1 MTTTTAERTED
12 AVKKIV
18 SIALGVSIASL
29 KLTDSLVLDL
39 DADSL
44 DILDITMDL
53 EREFDIEVSDE
64 AAEKFRTVGDLIE
77 HVL

>member
-44 DILDITMDL
+44 DILDIVMDL
-53 EREFDIEVSDE
+53 EREFDIEIDDE
-64 AAEKFRTVGDLIE
+64 TAARFRTVGDLIE

>member
-1 MTTTTAERTED
+1 MSATVAERTED

-53 EREFDIEVSDE
+53 EKEFDIEIDDE
-64 AAEKFRTVGDLIE
+64 TAAAFRTVGDLIDY
-77 HVL
+77 VA

>member
-1 MTTTTAERTED
+1 MTTTTTERAED

-29 KLTDSLVLDL
+29 KSTDSLVLDL

-44 DILDITMDL
+44 DILDITMDI
-53 EREFDIEVSDE
+53 EKEFGIEIDDDV
-64 AAEKFRTVGDLIE
+64 AAKFRTVGDLINF
-77 HVL
+77 VL

>member
-44 DILDITMDL
+44 DILDITMDI
-53 EREFDIEVSDE
+53 EREFGIEIDDE
-64 AAEKFRTVGDLIE
+64 SAAAFRTVGDLIN
-77 HVL
+77 HVV